1 MAGDVLAQQGHCEI
15 RAGGKGARG
24 ALSKDFPPPSV
35 ISFASEA
42 LE

>member
-1 MAGDVLAQQGHCEI
+1 MAGEALAQQGHCEI
-15 RAGGKGARG
+15 SAGGKGTRD